1 MGCLPSLRLLP
12 HKTLL
17 FLRYTASVEKIII
30 YTDGGARGNPGPAG
44 IGVVISDAEGKKVR
58 EISEYI
64 GKATNNYAE
73 YEALVRALIESKN
86 MFGEKLRGMQIEVR
100 MDSELVV
107 RQLTGLYKV
116 KEPGLKEQFAR
127 IAMMRL
133 QDAPNMTF
141 THIPREKNAHADELV
156 NKAIDAAVN

>member
-1 MGCLPSLRLLP
+1 MERI
-12 HKTLL
+12 
-17 FLRYTASVEKIII
+17 VI

-44 IGVVISDAEGKKVR
+44 IGVVIEDGEGKKVR

-86 MFGEKLRGMQIEVR
+86 MFGEKLRDMQIEVR
-100 MDSELVV
+100 MDSELAV

-133 QDAPNMTF
+133 ADAPNMVF
-141 THIPREKNAHADELV
+141 THVPREKNAHADELV
-156 NKAIDAAVN
+156 NKAIDASLK